1 MNGDLISRSDL
12 IEALRAEADECEESR
27 TSPSFWTALKIVKEQ
42 PISYDVDKVVAEL
55 EELKAYRDAEE
66 QGLLL
71 KLPYPVG
78 TPIYHVFK
86 SQGVVKDRIR
96 SWRYGNKGLL
106 FCSRGNSLVPE
117 AIGRSV
123 FLTREEAEQALEKMK
138 G

>member
-1 MNGDLISRSDL
+1 MMERLKDAVCQLVSIAEEQIQREYFDELDNAGVSIMNCLD
-12 IEALRAEADECEESR
+12 
-27 TSPSFWTALKIVKEQ
+27 
-42 PISYDVDKVVAEL
+42 
-55 EELKAYRDAEE
+55 ELKAYRDAEE